1 MPGSVRKRISEEL
14 PSVRECPGRF
24 EGQSCKMECPER
36 MGTSENL
43 GACLRGQK
51 RLEIRGVAPLS
62 SVSRLSL
69 ARSRYAR
76 PVAVPGCVKIG
87 DLRVSEDEIRIL
99 SFHVQL
105 QRAFARWRI
114 MEPFA
119 NSHAREITAGH
130 VDRAAAMCQS
140 GERRSL
146 NSLRRPGEID
156 SPCFGSRWLCPGGRG
171 PGKYSASKSR
181 IAEKLSG
188 GPLQIG
194 RKGLLG
200 WRCIVDMNAPPSVC
214 HKPPILARG
223 REIRRTR
230 VGYSLS
236 SRAAPAFAERRVH
249 EHAEDSAEIRS

>member
-1 MPGSVRKRISEEL
+1 M
-14 PSVRECPGRF
+14 RECPGRF

-76 PVAVPGCVKIG
+76 PVAVPGRVKIG

-171 PGKYSASKSR
+171 PGKYSASNSR

-249 EHAEDSAEIRS
+249 EHAEDTAEIRS

>member
-1 MPGSVRKRISEEL
+1 M
-14 PSVRECPGRF
+14 RECPGRF
-24 EGQSCKMECPER
+24 EGQSCKIECPER

-43 GACLRGQK
+43 GACLRGQN

-76 PVAVPGCVKIG
+76 PVAVPGRVKLG

-146 NSLRRPGEID
+146 NSVRRPEEID
-156 SPCFGSRWLCPGGRG
+156 SPRPWQVFREQVENSRKAEWRPAANWAKG
-171 PGKYSASKSR
+171 PSWVA
-181 IAEKLSG
+181 L
-188 GPLQIG
+188 
-194 RKGLLG
+194 
-200 WRCIVDMNAPPSVC
+200 D
-214 HKPPILARG
+214 
-223 REIRRTR
+223 RRHER
-230 VGYSLS
+230 S
-236 SRAAPAFAERRVH
+236 AERLP
-249 EHAEDSAEIRS
+249 

>member
-1 MPGSVRKRISEEL
+1 M
-14 PSVRECPGRF
+14 RECPGRF
-24 EGQSCKMECPER
+24 EGQSCKIECPER

-43 GACLRGQK
+43 GACLRGQN

-76 PVAVPGCVKIG
+76 PVAVPGRVKLG

-146 NSLRRPGEID
+146 NSVRRPGEID
-156 SPCFGSRWLCPGGRG
+156 SPCFGSRWLRPGAARQGWQVFREQVENSRKAEWRPAANWAKG
-171 PGKYSASKSR
+171 PSWVA
-181 IAEKLSG
+181 L
-188 GPLQIG
+188 
-194 RKGLLG
+194 
-200 WRCIVDMNAPPSVC
+200 D
-214 HKPPILARG
+214 
-223 REIRRTR
+223 RRHER
-230 VGYSLS
+230 S
-236 SRAAPAFAERRVH
+236 AERLP
-249 EHAEDSAEIRS
+249 